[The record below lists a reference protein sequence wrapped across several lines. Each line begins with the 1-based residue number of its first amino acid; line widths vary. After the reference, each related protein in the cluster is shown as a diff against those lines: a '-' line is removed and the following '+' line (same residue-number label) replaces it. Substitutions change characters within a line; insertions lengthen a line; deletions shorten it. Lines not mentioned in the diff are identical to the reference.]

1 MLEHLRR
8 LISYRGLLWNLA
20 LAELKARH
28 RQTALGMLWAIAQPL
43 SMMVVTTVVFSMF
56 VRISE
61 DAVPYAIVAYVGL
74 WSWLLF
80 ANSLTASV
88 ASIVANMN
96 LVTKANF
103 PREVIPLS
111 KIVVTGFDFLIGLL
125 FLAVL
130 MAVYRVPL
138 TLSVLVVPGLLL
150 IQGAMIVGMMLI
162 FSAMYVLHRD
172 LGALLPLGLQVLMLI
187 SPVLYPLS
195 LVPDQFKT
203 VYLLNPMAALIE
215 AYRTALL
222 YGQFPTVGSLG
233 GAFLA
238 AVLLFGM
245 GYRYFKS
252 VEQRFADVM

>member
-150 IQGAMIVGMMLI
+150 IQAAMIVGMMLI

>member
-88 ASIVANMN
+88 ASIVTNMN

>member
-43 SMMVVTTVVFSMF
+43 SMMVVTTVVFSVF

-88 ASIVANMN
+88 ASIVTNMN

-130 MAVYRVPL
+130 MAVYKVPL
-138 TLSVLVVPGLLL
+138 TLSVLAVPGLLL

-162 FSAMYVLHRD
+162 CSAMYVLHRD

-215 AYRTALL
+215 GYRTALL
-222 YGQFPTVGSLG
+222 YGQFPTGGSLW
-233 GAFLA
+233 GAFVA

>member
-150 IQGAMIVGMMLI
+150 IQAAMIVGMMLI

-203 VYLLNPMAALIE
+203 IYLLNPMAALIE

>member
-222 YGQFPTVGSLG
+222 YGQFPTIGSLG

>member
-1 MLEHLRR
+1 MSEHLRR
-8 LISYRGLLWNLA
+8 LIAYRGLLWNLA

-56 VRISE
+56 VRVAE
-61 DAVPYAIVAYVGL
+61 EAVPYAIVAYVGL
-74 WSWLLF
+74 WTWLLF

-111 KIVVTGFDFLIGLL
+111 KVVVTGFDFLIGLV

-130 MAVYRVPL
+130 MVLYRVPL
-138 TLSVLVVPGLLL
+138 TLSVIVIPGLLL
-150 IQGAMIVGMMLI
+150 IQGAIIVGMMLI
-162 FSAMYVLHRD
+162 CSALYVLHRD

-187 SPVLYPLS
+187 SPVLYPVS
-195 LVPDQFKT
+195 FVPEQLKG

-222 YGQFPTVGSLG
+222 YGQFPNVGSLA
-233 GAFLA
+233 GALLA

-245 GYRYFKS
+245 GYYYFKS
-252 VEQRFADVM
+252 VERRFADVM

>member
-61 DAVPYAIVAYVGL
+61 DAVPYAVVAYVGL

-88 ASIVANMN
+88 ASIVTNMN

-203 VYLLNPMAALIE
+203 IYLLNPMAALIE

>member
-111 KIVVTGFDFLIGLL
+111 KIVVTGFDFLIGLV
-125 FLAVL
+125 FLAAL

>member
-43 SMMVVTTVVFSMF
+43 SMMVVTTVVFSVF

>member
-150 IQGAMIVGMMLI
+150 IQAAMIVGMMLI

-187 SPVLYPLS
+187 STVLYPLS

>member
-88 ASIVANMN
+88 ASIVTNMN

-150 IQGAMIVGMMLI
+150 IQAAMIVGMMLI

>member
-61 DAVPYAIVAYVGL
+61 DAVPYAVVAYVGL

-88 ASIVANMN
+88 ASIVTNMN

-150 IQGAMIVGMMLI
+150 IQAAMIVGMMLI

>member
-61 DAVPYAIVAYVGL
+61 DAVPYAVVAYVGL

-88 ASIVANMN
+88 ASIVTNMN

-162 FSAMYVLHRD
+162 FSATYVLHRD

-187 SPVLYPLS
+187 SPVLHPLS

-203 VYLLNPMAALIE
+203 IYLLNPMAALIE

>member
-61 DAVPYAIVAYVGL
+61 DAVPYAVVAYVGL

-88 ASIVANMN
+88 ASIVTNMN

-203 VYLLNPMAALIE
+203 IYLLNPMAALIE
-215 AYRTALL
+215 AYRR
-222 YGQFPTVGSLG
+222 GRV
-233 GAFLA
+233 
-238 AVLLFGM
+238 
-245 GYRYFKS
+245 
-252 VEQRFADVM
+252 

>member
-1 MLEHLRR
+1 MFEHLRR
-8 LISYRGLLWNLA
+8 LIAYRGLLWNLA

-43 SMMVVTTVVFSMF
+43 SMMVVTTIVFSMF
-56 VRISE
+56 VRVSE
-61 DAVPYAIVAYVGL
+61 ETVPYAIVAYVGL

-88 ASIVANMN
+88 SSIVANMN

-111 KIVVTGFDFLIGLL
+111 KIVVTGFDFLVGLVLLGLL
-125 FLAVL
+125 
-130 MAVYRVPL
+130 MAFYRVPL
-138 TLSVLVVPGLLL
+138 TASVLIVPGLLL
-150 IQGAMIVGMMLI
+150 IQVAIIVGMMLLC
-162 FSAMYVLHRD
+162 SALYVLHRD

-187 SPVLYPLS
+187 SPVLYPVS
-195 LVPDQFKT
+195 LVPEQLKS

-215 AYRTALL
+215 AYRATLL
-222 YGQFPTVGSLG
+222 YGQFPSAGSLA
-233 GAFLA
+233 GALLA
-238 AVLLFGM
+238 ALLLFGL
-245 GYRYFKS
+245 GYQYFKS

>member
-1 MLEHLRR
+1 MLDHLRR

-88 ASIVANMN
+88 ASIVTNMN

-238 AVLLFGM
+238 AVLLFSM

>member
-61 DAVPYAIVAYVGL
+61 DAVPYAVVAYVGL

-203 VYLLNPMAALIE
+203 IYLLNPMAALIE

>member
-61 DAVPYAIVAYVGL
+61 DPVPYAIVAYVGL

-88 ASIVANMN
+88 ASIVTNMN

>member
-43 SMMVVTTVVFSMF
+43 SMMVVTTVVFSVF

-61 DAVPYAIVAYVGL
+61 DAVPYAIMAYVGL

-88 ASIVANMN
+88 ASIVTNMN

-130 MAVYRVPL
+130 MAVYKVPL
-138 TLSVLVVPGLLL
+138 TLSVLAVPGLLL

-162 FSAMYVLHRD
+162 CSAMYVLHRD

-215 AYRTALL
+215 GYRTALL
-222 YGQFPTVGSLG
+222 YGQFPTGGSLW
-233 GAFLA
+233 GAFVA

>member
-61 DAVPYAIVAYVGL
+61 DAVPYAVVAYVGL

-88 ASIVANMN
+88 ASIVTNMN

>member
-61 DAVPYAIVAYVGL
+61 DPVPYAIVAYVGL

-88 ASIVANMN
+88 ASIVTNMN

-238 AVLLFGM
+238 SVLLFGM

>member
-8 LISYRGLLWNLA
+8 LIAYRGLLWNLA

-56 VRISE
+56 VRLSD

-88 ASIVANMN
+88 ASIVGNMN

-111 KIVVTGFDFLIGLL
+111 KVVVTGFDFLIGLF

-130 MAVYRVPL
+130 MAFYQIPL
-138 TLSVLVVPGLLL
+138 SLSVLVVPGLLL

-162 FSAMYVLHRD
+162 CSAMYVLHQD

-195 LVPDQFKT
+195 LVPEQFKA

-222 YGQFPTVGSLG
+222 YGQFPTVRSLG

-238 AVLLFGM
+238 AVLLFGL